1 MGVRVR
7 ERVDI
12 SKAMRARLLSAEA
25 TVAKIRFDAKRRHRR
40 PHPVRGG
47 RYGILE
53 DEAAGAARD
62 SADKEGTSA
71 FSDLIQGSTVAH
83 SRIEEV
89 KSGGGLSDQAAAP

>member
-25 TVAKIRFDAKRRHRR
+25 AVAKIRFDAQRRHRR
-40 PHPVRGG
+40 SHPVRGG
-47 RYGILE
+47 RYGVLE

-62 SADKEGTSA
+62 SADKEGDDCILLPHPGLNGGSLPNRGGEVRRGRAETS
-71 FSDLIQGSTVAH
+71 G
-83 SRIEEV
+83 R
-89 KSGGGLSDQAAAP
+89 P